1 MSTTDQTKPAP
12 GTKWVFDKQV
22 TDAFDD
28 MLLRSI
34 PDYHS
39 MRGLVHDIGCQ
50 FVRAGTDILDLGCSR
65 GAGLAP
71 FVDSFGSQVRC
82 VGLDEAQPMVEA
94 CIKRF
99 RHEVRAGTVNIRQH
113 DLRGGL
119 PPLSPSL
126 TLGVLTLQF
135 VPLEHRQRLIA
146 NVFKITRPGGAF
158 IVVEKCLG
166 ADAATQALFVDRYHE
181 QKRKNGYTV
190 EQIEAKAAS
199 LQGVL
204 VPLTPEGNEAMLRA
218 EGWRVSRF
226 WQSLN
231 FMGWVCVKPEAK

>member
-1 MSTTDQTKPAP
+1 MTTDQTMPAP
-12 GTKWVFDKQV
+12 GAKWAFDEKV
-22 TDAFDD
+22 TAAFDD
-28 MLLRSI
+28 MLARSI
-34 PDYHS
+34 PAYDD
-39 MRGLVHDIGCQ
+39 MRRLVLDLGRQ

-71 FVDSFGSQVRC
+71 FVDLFGSQVRC
-82 VGLDEAQPMVEA
+82 VGLDESEPMVTA
-94 CIKRF
+94 CRARF
-99 RHEVRAGTVNIRQH
+99 RHEVNAGTVDIRVL
-113 DLRGGL
+113 DLRRGV

-135 VPLEHRQRLIA
+135 IPIEHRQRVIA
-146 NVFKITRPGGAF
+146 EVFRITRPGGAF

-166 ADAATQALFVDRYHE
+166 ADAATQSLFVSRYHAR
-181 QKRKNGYTV
+181 KRENGYTV
-190 EQIEAKAAS
+190 EQVDAKARS

-226 WQSLN
+226 WQSLA
-231 FMGWVCVKPEAK
+231 FMGWLCVKPEGK